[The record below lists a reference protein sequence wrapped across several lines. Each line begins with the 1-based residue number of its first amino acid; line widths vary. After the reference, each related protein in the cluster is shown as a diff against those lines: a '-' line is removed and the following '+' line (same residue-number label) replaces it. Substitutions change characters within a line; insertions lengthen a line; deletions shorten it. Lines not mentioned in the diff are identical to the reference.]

1 MTILDQIIK
10 TKKIELNY
18 SKENTSILDLEKFP
32 FFNRSIISLS
42 NSIKNSDHGIIAEHK
57 RKSPSKSII
66 NDSTPIQQVI
76 RGYDNSGASGISV
89 LTDEKYFGGTLEDL
103 IKTRNETKIP
113 ILRKDFIIDEYQII
127 ETKAQ
132 GGDAILLIAACL
144 SEKEIKK
151 LSEFAKS
158 IDLEVL
164 TEIHNLEELKGCLI
178 DSVDIIGINNRNLK
192 TFEVDIKTSKSLIK
206 YIPNDFIKI
215 SESGLSSHVELE
227 ELKEFGFDGFLM
239 GESFMKQKDPGLE
252 LLNFINK
259 LK

>member
-89 LTDEKYFGGTLEDL
+89 LTDEKYFGGTLDDL

-113 ILRKDFIIDEYQII
+113 ILRKDFIIDEY
-127 ETKAQ
+127 
-132 GGDAILLIAACL
+132 
-144 SEKEIKK
+144 
-151 LSEFAKS
+151 
-158 IDLEVL
+158 
-164 TEIHNLEELKGCLI
+164 
-178 DSVDIIGINNRNLK
+178 
-192 TFEVDIKTSKSLIK
+192 
-206 YIPNDFIKI
+206 
-215 SESGLSSHVELE
+215 
-227 ELKEFGFDGFLM
+227 
-239 GESFMKQKDPGLE
+239 
-252 LLNFINK
+252 
-259 LK
+259 